1 MTDIV
6 IAGAG
11 IGGLTA
17 ALSLHAAGFRDVL
30 IAEAAAEVQP
40 PGVGLNILPNA
51 VRELAALG
59 LLDELSPQA
68 VHTGE
73 LRLLSRQGTL
83 IWSEPRGTAAG
94 YAWPQLSIHRG
105 VLHQVLL
112 RAVLARLGPDT
123 VLTGSRVTGVTPHRV
138 RVTVTIG
145 DPAGIPGSPLSA
157 AVVIGADGI
166 HSAVRGA
173 LYPAEG
179 EPRWNGWV
187 MWRGI
192 GRAPCFLTGTTMA
205 VAGDDRLRI
214 VAYPVA
220 PQTEAGI
227 LVNWVVAGPE
237 HGSPAR
243 YGDWG
248 HASGR
253 DQALRQCADCRFG
266 WLDVPALIRGTGQ
279 VLEYPMVDRDPLP
292 GWTRGRITLLGDAAH
307 PMYPAGSN
315 GATQAIIDAR
325 ALAYWLATIRD
336 PGQALDAY
344 DQDRRPAV
352 TRVQLS
358 NRQMGPEGVIDLA
371 HARAPGGFTDIE
383 QVISLGELGQASRR
397 YAQIGGFD
405 QAAVNR
411 PSPYD
416 ARLPPGRHILAGDR
430 A

>member
-1 MTDIV
+1 MPDIV

-11 IGGLTA
+11 IGGLAA
-17 ALSLHAAGFRDVL
+17 ALSLHAAGFRDIL
-30 IAEAAAEVQP
+30 IAEAAVELQAL
-40 PGVGLNILPNA
+40 GVGLNILPSA

-59 LLDELSPQA
+59 LLDELSFQA

-83 IWSEPRGTAAG
+83 IWREPRGTAAG

-105 VLHQVLL
+105 ALHQTLL
-112 RAVLARLGPDT
+112 RAVLARLGPGT
-123 VLTGSRVTGVTPHRV
+123 VLMGSRVTGVAQHGPG
-138 RVTVTIG
+138 VTATISG
-145 DPAGIPGSPLSA
+145 PVSGSVSRLTAG
-157 AVVIGADGI
+157 VVIGADGI
-166 HSAVRGA
+166 GSAVRSA

-192 GRAPCFLTGTTMA
+192 GRAPCYLDGTTMV

-220 PQTEAGI
+220 PHAEAI
-227 LVNWVVAGPE
+227 IAVNWVVAGPA

-243 YGDWG
+243 HGDWDY
-248 HASGR
+248 ASGR
-253 DQALRQCADCRFG
+253 DQALRRCGDCRFG

-292 GWTRGRITLLGDAAH
+292 SWTRGRVTLLGDAAH

-325 ALAYWLATIRD
+325 ALAYWLARIRD

-352 TRVQLS
+352 TRVQFS
-358 NRQMGPEGVIDLA
+358 NRQMGPEAVIDLA
-371 HARAPGGFTDIE
+371 HARAPDGFTDIE
-383 QVISLGELGQASRR
+383 QVISLRELGQASRR

-416 ARLPPGRHILAGDR
+416 AGLPPGQPILAGDR